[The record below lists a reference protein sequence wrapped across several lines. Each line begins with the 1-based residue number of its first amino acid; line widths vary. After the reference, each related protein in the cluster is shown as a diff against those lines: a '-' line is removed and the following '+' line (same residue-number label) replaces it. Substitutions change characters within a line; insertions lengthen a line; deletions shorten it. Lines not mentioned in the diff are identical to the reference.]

1 MVETEQRI
9 EDGSEVY
16 PGQLLVE
23 NLQELAPGTNTYT
36 YLGKVYAQVSGHIV
50 ITRKSKWNEQ
60 AMDMISVEAFNT
72 EAKLQSE

>member
-36 YLGKVYAQVSGHIV
+36 YLGKVYA
-50 ITRKSKWNEQ
+50 
-60 AMDMISVEAFNT
+60 
-72 EAKLQSE
+72 